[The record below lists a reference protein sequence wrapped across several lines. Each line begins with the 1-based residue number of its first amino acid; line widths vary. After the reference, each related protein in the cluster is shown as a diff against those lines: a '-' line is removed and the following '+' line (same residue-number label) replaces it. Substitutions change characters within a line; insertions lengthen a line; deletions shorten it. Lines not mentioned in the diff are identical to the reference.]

1 MQKRDLK
8 PQNTAPKKPS
18 ASNLITS
25 SKREANPSHHS
36 KNNNERSYNV
46 QKDKT
51 TPKKSPQKLIHKKK
65 KKKKQ
70 PLKQIQKLLY
80 SRDTKKI
87 LTHTTYNRPQQ
98 SREKSLQARAP
109 ASTPSRC
116 DADKGETTRLLAG

>member
-25 SKREANPSHHS
+25 SKREANPSHYS

-51 TPKKSPQKLIHKKK
+51 TPKKSPQK
-65 KKKKQ
+65 
-70 PLKQIQKLLY
+70 
-80 SRDTKKI
+80 
-87 LTHTTYNRPQQ
+87 
-98 SREKSLQARAP
+98 
-109 ASTPSRC
+109 
-116 DADKGETTRLLAG
+116 